1 MKTHVPGLTFPVEK
15 VEVMDLVQGST
26 VASTKNGITHAIV
39 NMEKDEILSFVSED
53 YALIKNTDIIDAFE
67 KFFGERDIKVEM
79 QTWAYNDVKFKISFS
94 LLDYIEPIQPND
106 LVFPQFYILNSYNRT
121 QRYLF
126 GMSVLR
132 QVCGNGLTAW
142 VQEDV
147 INMLHTPGAD
157 DGIAT
162 KESLELIQDFLP
174 AFEETLEPYYELVER
189 TFLDIGDMDI
199 RIDEVAEEVK
209 FPVKLIEDAKFQ
221 AIAEVTKNG
230 WEPSDWLVYNALN
243 YQLNHNAE
251 NLLGRK
257 SDKLDRKVLDYLMN
271 Y

>member
-15 VEVMDLVQGST
+15 VKVMDLVQGST

-94 LLDYIEPIQPND
+94 LLDYIEPIQLND

-132 QVCGNGLTAW
+132 EVCGNGLTAW

-147 INMLHTPGAD
+147 VNMLHTPGAD

-174 AFEETLEPYYELVER
+174 AFEETLDPYYELAER
-189 TFLDIGDMDI
+189 VIPTRDALFA
-199 RIDEVAEEVK
+199 RIDEVAGEVK

-221 AIAEVTKNG
+221 AMSEVQDYEFT
-230 WEPSDWLVYNALN
+230 PSDWLVYNALN

-257 SDKLDRKVLDYLMN
+257 ANKLDHKVLDYLMN